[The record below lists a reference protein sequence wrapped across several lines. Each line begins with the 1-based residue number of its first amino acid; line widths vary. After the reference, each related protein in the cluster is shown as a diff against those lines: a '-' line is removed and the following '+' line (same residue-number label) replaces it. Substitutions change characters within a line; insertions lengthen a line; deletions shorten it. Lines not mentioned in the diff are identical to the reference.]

1 MAQSAGT
8 GVHARGHVVV
18 ASADSE
24 AFASLRRRSTSR
36 LDRYRM
42 GKQLRRQVPRS
53 SLGDW
58 SVQADRPD
66 PVQLIIESHRG
77 RLDWLIPLRVGW
89 MTATPYGFLRGAA
102 TVMPSNPPPA
112 PRRGRLHTRISAMRA
127 GVIAGF
133 AALIV
138 VVIFSIQN
146 PHAVNISFLGIHL
159 VLPLAVALFLAAIAG
174 ALAMAA
180 AGTARITQLRRIIRR
195 DRPNPGPANQPR

>member
-1 MAQSAGT
+1 
-8 GVHARGHVVV
+8 
-18 ASADSE
+18 
-24 AFASLRRRSTSR
+24 
-36 LDRYRM
+36 
-42 GKQLRRQVPRS
+42 
-53 SLGDW
+53 
-58 SVQADRPD
+58 
-66 PVQLIIESHRG
+66 
-77 RLDWLIPLRVGW
+77 
-89 MTATPYGFLRGAA
+89 MTEPATPYGAA
-102 TVMPSNPPPA
+102 SMLPPPSA
-112 PRRGRLHTRISAMRA
+112 NGSRPPPGRQPPRRGRLHTRISAMRA